1 MREYGE
7 FSGFK
12 QYYFQGSLITFR
24 DMALFPVFG
33 RNPTGVRLERILG
46 SPNYRDG
53 AFQNPEPTTIGL
65 EGAPFFKVLWDVMR
79 KPANSRPG
87 RPMPSVR
94 TDLKALPDDRIS
106 IVWFGHSSYL
116 LKIFRTTIL
125 VDPVF
130 SRHAAPFAGFAK
142 AFAGTDVYDTDKL
155 PDTIDILLLT
165 HDHFDH
171 LDYRTVLRLRDRVG
185 HIVTSLGVGSHL
197 ESWGFDM
204 GKVTELDWWGE
215 WKGDRSDAGDVGG
228 VGTALGAGELSL
240 MATPARHFSGRSLKR
255 NQTLWSGFVLKAG
268 GHHFFLGG
276 DSGYGEHFKEIGRRC
291 GPFDI
296 VLLECGQ
303 YGKYWPKIHMFPPQ
317 VVQAAR
323 DLGGKKLMPVHW
335 GKFSLALH
343 PWNESVKQVVAEA
356 GKVGQHITVPMIGQ
370 PVVLGHFYPNSDW
383 WDFE

>member
-1 MREYGE
+1 
-7 FSGFK
+7 
-12 QYYFQGSLITFR
+12 
-24 DMALFPVFG
+24 MALFPVFG
-33 RNPTGVRLERILG
+33 KNPTGARLGHILQ

-53 AFQNPEPTTIGL
+53 VFQNPEPTTIGL

-79 KPANSRPG
+79 KPANTRPG
-87 RPMPSVR
+87 RPMPSVQ

-106 IVWFGHSSYL
+106 LVWFGHSSYL
-116 LKIFRTTIL
+116 LKIYKTTIL

-142 AFAGTDVYDTDKL
+142 AFDGTGVYDTDKL
-155 PDTIDILLLT
+155 PDAIDILLLT

-171 LDYRTVLRLRDRVG
+171 LDYRTVLRLKDRVG

-204 GKVTELDWWGE
+204 GKVTELDWWGV
-215 WKGDRSDAGDVGG
+215 WTGG
-228 VGTALGAGELSL
+228 NGGGSGEAPGGSEFSM

-255 NQTLWSGFVLKAG
+255 NRTLWSSFVLNAG
-268 GHHFFLGG
+268 GHRFFLGG

-291 GPFDI
+291 GPFDLVI
-296 VLLECGQ
+296 LECGQ

-343 PWNESVKQVVAEA
+343 PWNESVKQVVVEA